1 MGMYMRT
8 FRGRVVVAMASKP
21 SQKLG
26 MSDGELMA
34 FVASVRKPLKG
45 EGVHAAGIIMFG
57 VG

>member
-1 MGMYMRT
+1 MYMRT